1 MRLSGRKLSR
11 RAEICLQPVVILRF
25 SGQTERL
32 RLISTPTER
41 PQLSV
46 IWVNGG
52 KCRTVAGAIARPARA
67 KRVVARGAIGV
78 GAGAATAVTAASSN
92 HSPWRGNPRQ
102 PRHRADRWRR
112 WSRWPRRPPAP
123 RQNQPLPAKTGQLQR
138 SAAGVLIVKLERW
151 KDDAQASGSDSGY
164 HLRRCQRLLDSER
177 AGSSSVYTNLS
188 ERLVNRNGTDAW
200 MAQLEMAAC

>member
-1 MRLSGRKLSR
+1 MGYAGTCPPMRHRGGRPKSPGSGLIPVTLGEVR
-11 RAEICLQPVVILRF
+11 RLLAHLTAQH
-25 SGQTERL
+25 
-32 RLISTPTER
+32 
-41 PQLSV
+41 
-46 IWVNGG
+46 
-52 KCRTVAGAIARPARA
+52 PARD
-67 KRVVARGAIGV
+67 
-78 GAGAATAVTAASSN
+78 AAPA
-92 HSPWRGNPRQ
+92 
-102 PRHRADRWRR
+102 